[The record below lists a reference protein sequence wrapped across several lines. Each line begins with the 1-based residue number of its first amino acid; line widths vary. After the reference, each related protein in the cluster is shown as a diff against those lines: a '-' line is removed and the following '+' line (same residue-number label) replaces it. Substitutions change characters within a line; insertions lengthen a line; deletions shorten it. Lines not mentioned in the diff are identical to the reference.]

1 MQKLRFSIRLTVV
14 SIFVL
19 ATILTAAVATGLQY
33 HFSRQAAVD
42 SALAQYRLTAAGT
55 RDYLAAI
62 DSKASQNAAILSRF
76 PELIKG
82 KRVNPAARELFAEVM
97 RSNPYLYAIYVGFN
111 DGNFYELVNLDAS
124 PLARGQFTAL
134 PDDRWVV
141 ISVET
146 ETDGR
151 FRSVAYYDDKFKHR
165 ASRRERSDYD
175 PRERPWYRQ
184 AVTGSVEKTTPYL
197 FQHLQAPGQTY
208 STVIPATQAVLAIDI
223 ALSSLS
229 NYLAE
234 LPLSTDG
241 EMYIYQHEGEIVA
254 TNRVAD
260 SDALPVA
267 EVIPL
272 SEWQKQYLADLGTI
286 RVSNELDWPPIDYAV
301 SGEPKGYAI
310 DLLRLLAEMTGI
322 KIEFIN
328 GYTWAELLNMF
339 KNGELDILQPV
350 VPTEANQALGLLSR
364 PILHLPD
371 ALVTRDDAATIT
383 QLEQLNGKVL
393 AIPAGWSTI
402 QALRSA
408 YPRITLLE
416 TGSSRESLAAVI
428 SGQAFATLDSAAI
441 LHYTAD
447 QYFMEHLR
455 FHEHFDKNEL
465 VLPEDLNLLIDKRH
479 GELASILDQA
489 LAAVPPAQI
498 RALEAKW
505 FGQHD
510 ANRTDNNLAVV
521 PYPQLLPRAE
531 TENSGDR
538 FFNAE
543 IGGKDHFVYITRLNR
558 NGSRPEYFAAVLPAA
573 KMLVE
578 SLRKVTIS
586 LLVSVA
592 CLLLLLPV
600 SWLFASPIVRP
611 IKSLAREND
620 KIKHRRY
627 DEVAVSDSIIIEID
641 ELSHSI
647 IDMAAAIQQYEREQ
661 KALME
666 AIIRLIAQAIDEKSP
681 YTAGHCAR
689 VPVLALMLAEAAEH
703 TASGPFKDF
712 RFNSEDEL
720 REYRIAAWLHD
731 CGKITTP
738 EHIVDKAT
746 KLEIIY
752 NRIHE
757 IRMRFEV
764 LWRDADI
771 EYLAAPSA
779 ETARIRD
786 IKQAQLQEDFAFIAQ
801 TNMGGE
807 YLADRDIERL
817 QTLSRQTWLRH
828 FDDRLGLSANELER
842 YPTEQSPLPALEPL
856 LGDKP
861 EHLLP
866 RLGGRELDPKLGIRM
881 EIPEFIYNHGELYNL
896 SISRGTLTEEDRFKI
911 NAHMISTIKMLES
924 LPFPKDLARVPRYAS
939 THHETLIGTGYPRR
953 LGDDDLSIPER
964 ILAIADI
971 FEALTA
977 ADRPYKEP
985 KPLSEALQIMQSMVE
1000 EQHIDAEVFE
1010 LFLTSGVYL
1019 DYGKRFLQPAQLD
1032 CPDISRFLR
1041 RPSAESLESANS

>member
-1 MQKLRFSIRLTVV
+1 MKKLRFSIRLTVV

-19 ATILTAAVATGLQY
+19 ATILTAAVAIGLQY
-33 HFSRQAAVD
+33 HFSRRMAVD
-42 SALAQYRLTAAGT
+42 GALAQYRLTAAGT

-62 DSKASQNAAILSRF
+62 DSKAVQSAAILARF
-76 PELIKG
+76 PELVKG
-82 KRVNPAARELFAEVM
+82 NRINSEAREVFAEVM
-97 RSNPYLYAIYVGFN
+97 RANPLLYAIYVGFS
-111 DGNFYELVNLDAS
+111 DGNFHELVNLDAS
-124 PLARGQFTAL
+124 PLVRGQLKAL

-146 ETDGR
+146 EKDGR
-151 FRSVAYYDDKFKHR
+151 FRGFAYYDDAFNLR
-165 ASRRERSDYD
+165 ASRRERNDYD

-184 AVTGSVEKTTPYL
+184 AVAGSVEKTPPYL

-229 NYLAE
+229 GYLSK
-234 LPLSTDG
+234 LPLSNDG
-241 EMYIYQHEGEIVA
+241 EMYIYQKGGEIAA
-254 TNRVAD
+254 TNRINNGVDQIA
-260 SDALPVA
+260 A
-267 EVIPL
+267 EAVPL
-272 SEWQKQYLADLGTI
+272 SEPQQHYLAGLGKV
-286 RVSNELDWPPIDYAV
+286 RVSNEMDWPPIDYAV

-310 DLLRLLAEMTGI
+310 DLIRLLAEMTGL

-328 GYTWAELLNMF
+328 GYTWPELLDMF

-350 VPTEANQALGLLSR
+350 VPTEANRELGLLSR
-364 PILHLPD
+364 PILRLPD
-371 ALVTRDDAATIT
+371 ALVTRDDAAAVT

-402 QALRSA
+402 RTVRSA
-408 YPRITLLE
+408 YPEITILE
-416 TGSSRESLAAVI
+416 TGSTRESLEAVI
-428 SGQAFATLDSAAI
+428 SGKAFATLDAAAI

-455 FHEHFDKNEL
+455 FHEHFDKKA
-465 VLPEDLNLLIDKRH
+465 VALPEDLNLLIDKRH
-479 GELASILDQA
+479 GELLSILDQA

-505 FGQHD
+505 FGRRD
-510 ANRTDNNLAVV
+510 AHGTDNDLAVV
-521 PYPQLLPRAE
+521 PYSQLLPRAE
-531 TENSGDR
+531 TDNSGDR
-538 FFNAE
+538 FFKTE
-543 IGGKDHFVYITRLNR
+543 ISGKDHFVFITRLNPQ
-558 NGSRPEYFAAVLPAA
+558 GGRPEYFAAVVPAA
-573 KMLVE
+573 KVLAE
-578 SLRKVTIS
+578 SLRKVMIS
-586 LLVSVA
+586 LLVSIG
-592 CLLLLLPV
+592 CLVLLLPV

-620 KIKHRRY
+620 KIKHRRF
-627 DEVAVSDSIIIEID
+627 DEVDGAESIIIEID

-647 IDMAAAIQQYEREQ
+647 VDMAAAIQQHEREQ

-703 TASGPFKDF
+703 AVSGPFKEF
-712 RFNSEDEL
+712 CFQSEDEL

-746 KLEIIY
+746 KLEVIY

-764 LWRDADI
+764 LWRDAEI
-771 EYLAAPSA
+771 EYLTAPSA
-779 ETARIRD
+779 EAARIRD
-786 IKQAQLQEDFAFIAQ
+786 ERQARLRDDFAFIAQ
-801 TNMGGE
+801 TNIGGE
-807 YLADRDIERL
+807 YLADSDVERL
-817 QTLSRQTWLRH
+817 RELSRQTWLRH
-828 FDDRLGLSANELER
+828 FDDRLGLSANELQR
-842 YPTEQSPLPALEPL
+842 YPAGKSPLPAVEPL

-866 RLGGRELDPKLGIRM
+866 RLGEREFDPKLGIRM
-881 EIPEFIYNHGELYNL
+881 EIPELLSNQGELYNL
-896 SISRGTLTEEDRFKI
+896 SVSRGTLTEEDRFKI

-924 LPFPKDLARVPRYAS
+924 LPFPKDLAKVPRYAS

-953 LGDDDLSIPER
+953 LGDADLSIPER
-964 ILAIADI
+964 ILAVADI

-985 KPLSEALQIMQSMVE
+985 KPLSEALGIMRRMVDE
-1000 EQHIDAEVFE
+1000 RHIDAEVFD
-1010 LFLTSGVYL
+1010 LFLTSGVHL
-1019 DYGKRFLQPAQLD
+1019 DYGKRFLRPEQLD
-1032 CPDISRFLR
+1032 CPDVSRFLSKPGNR
-1041 RPSAESLESANS
+1041 KD